1 MTLTD
6 QEYNFLM
13 ELSARTKMDCWFWI
27 ETDDDGND
35 FVLDLENDE
44 ALPLHEGIA
53 QLFDGILCFVR
64 AKHLY
69 IVFQRG
75 IF

>member
-27 ETDDDGND
+27 ET
-35 FVLDLENDE
+35 EMRDE
-44 ALPLHEGIA
+44 IGFKPM
-53 QLFDGILCFVR
+53 D
-64 AKHLY
+64 HLTKKQNQK
-69 IVFQRG
+69 IN
-75 IF
+75 